1 MILLQLSTIALVEM
15 LQHPRRISRG
25 RFDLNQKFLPV
36 SLGKFQVLIE
46 TDQVCAVPVF
56 SSRQLLQL
64 LKG

>member
-1 MILLQLSTIALVEM
+1 MILLQLSAIALVEM

-36 SLGKFQVLIE
+36 FLGKFQLLIE
-46 TDQVCAVPVF
+46 TNQVRTMPVF
-56 SSRQLLQL
+56 ISRQPLQL